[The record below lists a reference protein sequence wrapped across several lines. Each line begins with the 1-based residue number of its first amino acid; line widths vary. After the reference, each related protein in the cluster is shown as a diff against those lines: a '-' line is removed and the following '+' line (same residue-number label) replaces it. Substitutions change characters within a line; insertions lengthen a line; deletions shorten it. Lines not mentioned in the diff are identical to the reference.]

1 MVFTMSAR
9 NFLLD
14 RMEHYL
20 RTRLSEESFSKGKSF
35 RPALTISR
43 ECGAGM
49 DNIGCALVN
58 YLSEVDDSTD
68 LGWAL
73 FNQGMIGKII
83 EDHDLPKSVAPFLA
97 ENTKFPVVN
106 LLEELLNLHPSEW
119 TLFNYSADT
128 IRNLCR
134 MGNVIVVGR
143 AGNFVT
149 ADMENTF
156 HIRLVGSQSKRIQH
170 TASRHEISIE
180 RATDVVRETDKSRKN
195 FVQRY
200 ARSAINAPEWYHL
213 VLNTDDF
220 LPETVARIIG
230 DSLLEWANQK
240 EIQTKENT
248 REYIA

>member
-1 MVFTMSAR
+1 
-9 NFLLD
+9 
-14 RMEHYL
+14 
-20 RTRLSEESFSKGKSF
+20 
-35 RPALTISR
+35 
-43 ECGAGM
+43 M
-49 DNIGCALVN
+49 D
-58 YLSEVDDSTD
+58 YLSDVDDSTD

-83 EDHDLPKSVAPFLA
+83 EDHNLPKSVAPFLA
-97 ENTKFPVVN
+97 ENTKFPVVE

-156 HIRLVGSQSKRIQH
+156 HIRLVGTPKKRIQH
-170 TASRHEISIE
+170 TAVRHKIAIE
-180 RATDVVRETDKSRKN
+180 RAADVVKETDKSRGK
-195 FVQRY
+195 FVKRY
-200 ARSAINAPEWYHL
+200 ANAAIDSPEWYHL

-230 DSLLEWANQK
+230 DSLLEWAHQK
-240 EIQTKENT
+240 ETQKKERVHERT
-248 REYIA
+248 A